1 MLFPMHFKQTRHTHS
16 SNLVEM
22 TTNISPLLS
31 LSSNPC
37 CISGG
42 QTRPCYTVKLLT
54 ETLSLKLKYHS
65 LFLYFLCFLTPQ
77 NIRKI
82 VSLQIS
88 TNPRRIKTT
97 NRGVLTSHNLS
108 KLESEDYPQMPAKY
122 SLIHFSFQ
130 HSQLYLRSFSH
141 FPLSQLTL
149 TQVTRLV
156 LMLRTRPGVALCFLT
171 ITHVCDSGL
180 GSSDLSSPG
189 VVTALHQPLS

>member
-1 MLFPMHFKQTRHTHS
+1 MFIANAFQTNKKHTFLQFSRNDNKHFS
-16 SNLVEM
+16 SIVF
-22 TTNISPLLS
+22 
-31 LSSNPC
+31 SSNPC

-122 SLIHFSFQ
+122 SPFISAFS
-130 HSQLYLRSFSH
+130 
-141 FPLSQLTL
+141 T
-149 TQVTRLV
+149 
-156 LMLRTRPGVALCFLT
+156 
-171 ITHVCDSGL
+171 
-180 GSSDLSSPG
+180 LSSIY
-189 VVTALHQPLS
+189 AHFHIFRSLASH

>member
-1 MLFPMHFKQTRHTHS
+1 M
-16 SNLVEM
+16 
-22 TTNISPLLS
+22 
-31 LSSNPC
+31 
-37 CISGG
+37 
-42 QTRPCYTVKLLT
+42 T

-82 VSLQIS
+82 VSLQIK
-88 TNPRRIKTT
+88 TNPCRIKTT
-97 NRGVLTSHNLS
+97 NTGVLPLTTCQNLNQRIILKCPQSTASFISAFITLSSIYAHFHIFRSRSSHS
-108 KLESEDYPQMPAKY
+108 
-122 SLIHFSFQ
+122 
-130 HSQLYLRSFSH
+130 
-141 FPLSQLTL
+141 TL

-156 LMLRTRPGVALCFLT
+156 LMLRTGPGVALCFLT